1 MQSNGFIINN
11 GVLKAYIG
19 NPDITELVIPE
30 GVVTIQEGI
39 FQEQVG
45 KSLTIRFPSTFESV
59 SPDAFE
65 KGNVSNLDF
74 SKCNKIKDFTKIVV
88 KGYFSEVVLPVNLV
102 KFAVIDKNFRISKV
116 KIADEK
122 NIYEVGDFSH
132 CKNLTELSFKN
143 SYCSAEEFVLPENV
157 KSFEQGG
164 LTCQNIRISSKSH
177 LEKLDVHDLN
187 YIGVPASIKEF
198 NSKRVKYVFFEKSAI
213 ETIECSCDGYVVE
226 NVNIENITFKDEMND
241 RGIKCFET
249 SRGLFITDID
259 NNIANFS
266 SVPTEY
272 DNKKIIAFSIMNP
285 FEEDSGAYDEKLGAI
300 KTEMKYKV
308 KQNFIN
314 TKNLVNSCQG
324 KTYSYLD
331 SVKNVSGK
339 RKWLLS
345 LGFGLIALVICIIIA
360 LGRSGGFNATN
371 LGNAIYIG
379 LSVFVFVTLVARGLS
394 SFIVKGDKWS
404 SPKLKEHFIVSS
416 VYKQI
421 EEPYRWKAIEYI
433 TKEINE
439 SMKKAQEEARKR
451 AAEEKYY
458 DELLHG
464 SKEERQRKELA
475 SKFDELNKNIRESK
489 QAEGYDLYDD
499 KGIKIGEINKKD

>member
-59 SPDAFE
+59 SPEAFK

-74 SKCNKIKDFTKIVV
+74 SKCIKIKDFTKIVV
-88 KGYFSEVVLPVNLV
+88 KGYFSEVILPVSLV
-102 KFAVIDKNFRISKV
+102 KLAVVDKNFRIGKV

-122 NIYEVGDFSH
+122 SIYEAGDFSN
-132 CKNLTELSFKN
+132 CKNLREISFN
-143 SYCSAEEFVLPENV
+143 NLYCSAEEFVIPENV

-164 LTCQNIRISSKSH
+164 LNCQKIRISARSR
-177 LEKLDVHDLN
+177 LEKLDVRDLN
-187 YIGVPASIKEF
+187 YIGVPASVKEF
-198 NSKRVKYVFFEKSAI
+198 SSKRVKYVFFEKSAL

-241 RGIKCFET
+241 RGIKYFET
-249 SRGLFITDID
+249 SRGLVITDLD

-266 SVPTEY
+266 SIPTEY

-285 FEEDSGAYDEKLGAI
+285 FEEDIGTYDEKLGAI

-331 SVKNVSGK
+331 SVKNVSGG

-360 LGRSGGFNATN
+360 LSRSGGFNATN

-394 SFIVKGDKWS
+394 SFIIKGDKWS
-404 SPKLKEHFIVSS
+404 SPKLKEHFIESS

-421 EEPYRWKAIEYI
+421 EEPYRWNAINFI
-433 TKEINE
+433 KKEINDIT
-439 SMKKAQEEARKR
+439 KKAQEEAQKR
-451 AAEEKYY
+451 YAKEKYY

-475 SKFDELNKNIRESK
+475 SKLDEINRNLRDSNSS
-489 QAEGYDLYDD
+489 GSYDLYDD
-499 KGIKIGEINKKD
+499 NGNRVGRIDKKD